1 MATKAAKA
9 LLQNIASA
17 GQAYEAGD
25 REAKRKLLHLCQELT
40 VELEQ
45 PGETFLR
52 HNWVEV
58 GSLSNATF
66 ETSKFNVASSQRE
79 RSPSVSQSI
88 STFLR
93 HCPRTGNRQSLVFN
107 SRL

>member
-1 MATKAAKA
+1 MATDAAKS
-9 LLQNIASA
+9 LLNDIATS
-17 GQAYEAGD
+17 GQAYESGD

-58 GSLSNATF
+58 RRLSDR
-66 ETSKFNVASSQRE
+66 K
-79 RSPSVSQSI
+79 P
-88 STFLR
+88 
-93 HCPRTGNRQSLVFN
+93 
-107 SRL
+107 

>member
-1 MATKAAKA
+1 MATDAAKG
-9 LLQNIASA
+9 LLRNIASA
-17 GQAYEAGD
+17 GQAYEEGD
-25 REAKRKLLHLCQELT
+25 MEAKRKLLHLCQELT

-58 GSLSNATF
+58 RGLCDRKPRGI
-66 ETSKFNVASSQRE
+66 KFNIVSSLRE

-88 STFLR
+88 STSSR
-93 HCPRTGNRQSLVFN
+93 HYPRMGNRQNPVF
-107 SRL
+107 S